1 MTRTTSILATV
12 ALALMA
18 ACDDASGPVTQ
29 RCADGPSADER
40 AANLEIFEGLQAS
53 CEGCHIMGARGYFA
67 SIEAFEALVAYNPEL
82 ITPGAPDASPF
93 VALLEAKGTGPFVQ
107 MPPAGPSYA
116 QLVDDG
122 TATLSMTQIR
132 DWVTALGD
140 HAADPNPSS
149 AATRITRLGAN
160 DIQRALYQQ
169 LGLSDDDF
177 FVPASEYGIPHKS
190 TGQSDEK
197 YPMSSLASYPAP
209 FPNEANPVDRFASL
223 GGGSAVHQKKTD
235 PSISPSFAGSLAQ
248 IAQRWCALALDKADN
263 TTLLPSGATVS
274 TGSSDAAAVK
284 TVIRSWYL
292 HFHATV
298 ATDDEVDRVFDQLFV
313 PLEAGADPRTAYIG
327 TCSYFIRHPDWVF
340 Y

>member
-1 MTRTTSILATV
+1 MTRTTTIAIF
-12 ALALMA
+12 ALAVA
-18 ACDDASGPVTQ
+18 ACDDPGGPVTQ

-82 ITPGAPDASPF
+82 VTPGSPDSSPF
-93 VALLEAKGTGPFVQ
+93 VALLEAEGTGPFVQ

-122 TATLSMTQIR
+122 TATLTMTQIR
-132 DWVTALGD
+132 DWVTQLGD

-177 FVPASEYGIPHKS
+177 FVPASNYGIAHKS
-190 TGQSDEK
+190 TTQSDDK
-197 YPMSSLASYPAP
+197 YPMSSAAAIPAP
-209 FPNEANPVDRFASL
+209 FETLPVDRFASL
-223 GGGSAVHQKKTD
+223 GGGSPVHQRKTD
-235 PSISPSFAGSLAQ
+235 GAISPSFAGSLAQ

-263 TTLLPSGATVS
+263 TTLLPGGATVT
-274 TGSSDAAAVK
+274 TGSSDAATVK
-284 TVIRSWYL
+284 SVIRSWYL

-313 PLEAGADPRTAYIG
+313 PLEAGADPRAAYIG